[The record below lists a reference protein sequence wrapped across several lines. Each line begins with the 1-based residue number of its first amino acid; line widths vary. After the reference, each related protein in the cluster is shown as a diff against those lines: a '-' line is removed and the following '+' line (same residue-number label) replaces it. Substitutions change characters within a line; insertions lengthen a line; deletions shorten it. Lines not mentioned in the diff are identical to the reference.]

1 MTVTA
6 TELPR
11 DGALEVVTGRV
22 DRAAPAPAVTSATAR
37 GGSHSLDLPAG
48 SYVRA
53 VVRDAAG
60 RIVGVGNPLWVA
72 DEPPPPVPSARR
84 LLPAAAADVTYPAVR
99 ALTVA
104 EATARQPELL
114 ALEERASGPAGPGR
128 AAIMARHFGYAG
140 FRAVVAEDA
149 GRLLGFCYGYV
160 SAPGQWWNGE
170 VRRAIGEDRARAV
183 LDGALEIAE
192 LHVDP
197 PAQRRGLGRGLL
209 YALADGAGERHAVLT
224 TDATNGRARALY
236 GSAGF
241 TVLHPT
247 LWNRAVAM
255 VAPLPLPLP
264 APAAARS

>member
-1 MTVTA
+1 VRSLTA
-6 TELPR
+6 
-11 DGALEVVTGRV
+11 
-22 DRAAPAPAVTSATAR
+22 
-37 GGSHSLDLPAG
+37 
-48 SYVRA
+48 
-53 VVRDAAG
+53 
-60 RIVGVGNPLWVA
+60 
-72 DEPPPPVPSARR
+72 
-84 LLPAAAADVTYPAVR
+84 
-99 ALTVA
+99 A

-209 YALADGAGERHAVLT
+209 YALADGACERHAVLT
-224 TDATNGRARALY
+224 TDATNGPARSLY

-255 VAPLPLPLP
+255 VAPLPLRV
-264 APAAARS
+264 AARS